1 MAAERA
7 SSPLSPMSPPPGAA
21 PPKPTD
27 EAAVKVLQAT
37 FVTAITAMTIC
48 NPVRP
53 MLLLEFSGGD
63 SAAAGAISLTF
74 FVGFS

>member
-1 MAAERA
+1 
-7 SSPLSPMSPPPGAA
+7 MSPTPGAA
-21 PPKPTD
+21 QQPKPTD

-53 MLLLEFSGGD
+53 MFLLEFSGGD
-63 SAAAGAISLTF
+63 SAAAGAIIF
-74 FVGFS
+74 PHFSRA